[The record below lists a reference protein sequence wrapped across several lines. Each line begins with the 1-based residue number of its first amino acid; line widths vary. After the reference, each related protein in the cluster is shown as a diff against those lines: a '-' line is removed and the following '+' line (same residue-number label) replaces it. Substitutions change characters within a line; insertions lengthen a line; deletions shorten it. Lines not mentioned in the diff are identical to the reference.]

1 MADPRRAR
9 EEPSSEIAL
18 EDFEDALVDGDRS
31 VRVGTARAALAYPTF
46 RRVYFGSLAS
56 SIGSWMQNV
65 ILGAYVYQETLS
77 STWVALVTLAQ
88 LGPLLLLSLVGGMIA
103 DRFER
108 RTVLI
113 LVSVEQTAFSLL
125 IAKLTAAEHPSMW
138 LLLAA
143 VLAIGIGQAIY
154 APSYSALI
162 PTLVEPR
169 DLTGAISL
177 NSASMNLSRVIGPA
191 IGGILFARVGAPW
204 VFVGNAV
211 TYGFIIIAL
220 WGVRLP
226 RGVLEHA
233 ENRLRRLLG
242 GVRVARDDRVV
253 GRCLT
258 TMVAFSLFCLPIAVL
273 MPVLAHENLGIDGE
287 SVAYGFLYATF
298 GSGAVVGALSIGTF
312 LANRDLKRIVRVGLV
327 GFAVSLA
334 AFALDRNPAV
344 AYPIGFVVGAF
355 YFAVVTS
362 LSTVLQQRLDDKVR
376 GRVMALWIMAFGGT
390 VPIGAMAAAP
400 LSDAIGITAVALGG
414 AVVAALLALWAN
426 LSEPAGAGA
435 P

>member
-154 APSYSALI
+154 AVVFGADPHPRRAARPNGGDLAQ
-162 PTLVEPR
+162 LCEHEPLPR
-169 DLTGAISL
+169 HRSCH
-177 NSASMNLSRVIGPA
+177 R
-191 IGGILFARVGAPW
+191 GILFARVGAPW

-287 SVAYGFLYATF
+287 SVAHGFLYATF

>member
-177 NSASMNLSRVIGPA
+177 NSASMNLSRVIVLPSGGSCSPA
-191 IGGILFARVGAPW
+191 SGLRGCSSAMPSPTASSSSPSGVCACPVVCSNTPRTGCGGCS
-204 VFVGNAV
+204 
-211 TYGFIIIAL
+211 
-220 WGVRLP
+220 GVSGSP
-226 RGVLEHA
+226 A
-233 ENRLRRLLG
+233 
-242 GVRVARDDRVV
+242 
-253 GRCLT
+253 T
-258 TMVAFSLFCLPIAVL
+258 T
-273 MPVLAHENLGIDGE
+273 
-287 SVAYGFLYATF
+287 
-298 GSGAVVGALSIGTF
+298 GS
-312 LANRDLKRIVRVGLV
+312 
-327 GFAVSLA
+327 
-334 AFALDRNPAV
+334 
-344 AYPIGFVVGAF
+344 
-355 YFAVVTS
+355 
-362 LSTVLQQRLDDKVR
+362 
-376 GRVMALWIMAFGGT
+376 W
-390 VPIGAMAAAP
+390 AAA
-400 LSDAIGITAVALGG
+400 
-414 AVVAALLALWAN
+414 
-426 LSEPAGAGA
+426 
-435 P
+435 